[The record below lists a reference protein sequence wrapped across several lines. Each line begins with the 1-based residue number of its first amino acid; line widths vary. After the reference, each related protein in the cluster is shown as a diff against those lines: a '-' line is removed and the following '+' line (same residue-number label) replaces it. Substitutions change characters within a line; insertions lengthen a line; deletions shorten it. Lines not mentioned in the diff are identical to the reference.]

1 MYVHTYVRT
10 TGQSV
15 QLTQV
20 WRACALSDMFSFLLQ
35 DANDSLKFL
44 QASSH
49 GLCGLECFCIV
60 PKFFA
65 VRTRTKIIRQRSSR
79 NSIINRDTA
88 EGKSYGGNN
97 SSSKQ
102 SLHAPRHLTQQCSG
116 RQVGNARASRQMVQ
130 SRRCLDL

>member
-20 WRACALSDMFSFLLQ
+20 WRARALSDMFFISPARCKRFIEIFAGLISWPMWPGVLL
-35 DANDSLKFL
+35 
-44 QASSH
+44 H
-49 GLCGLECFCIV
+49 R
-60 PKFFA
+60 PK
-65 VRTRTKIIRQRSSR
+65 VLRCTRTKIIRQRSSR

-116 RQVGNARASRQMVQ
+116 RQVGNARASRQILQ
-130 SRRCLDL
+130 RCRCLDL